1 MFKKTVRGKNVRD
14 GSADN
19 AVFKRKVYFKK
30 SVTKIAK
37 FRNFENRKKSQLTSC
52 FILNHRPPRNEH
64 APLVIYRY

>member
-30 SVTKIAK
+30 SVPKIAK
-37 FRNFENRKKSQLTSC
+37 FRNFENSKSHS
-52 FILNHRPPRNEH
+52 
-64 APLVIYRY
+64 

>member
-30 SVTKIAK
+30 SVAK
-37 FRNFENRKKSQLTSC
+37 VAKYRNFENSKSHS
-52 FILNHRPPRNEH
+52 
-64 APLVIYRY
+64 